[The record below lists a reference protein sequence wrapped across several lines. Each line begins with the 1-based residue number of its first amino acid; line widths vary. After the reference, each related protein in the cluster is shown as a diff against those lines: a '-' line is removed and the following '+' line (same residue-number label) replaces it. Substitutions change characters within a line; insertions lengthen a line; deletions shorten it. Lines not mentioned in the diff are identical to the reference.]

1 MLIPI
6 VGIRHYIDNTEAFL
20 QSLTPDTLVFLT
32 CEDSNPYDSTA
43 IAAWID
49 GQKVGYVSS
58 DYTLLIR
65 VNYPDEKEFRTFV
78 CTNDWALED
87 KAFYV
92 DAPITSFEFS
102 LEQLTLPLSAFHDI
116 SLPRVLQPRRLLLLH
131 LAEQCDEMQSYL
143 SDEQPHPEVAGTLL
157 SMVEQFSTFFGSGLS
172 FDDRALY
179 LRFTDLLLDVIM
191 RDQEADYVSELYHEL
206 LLLEDTRRH
215 FVADGASAVEVM
227 EAELR
232 AIRAELTPLLKRC
245 EALVQCGLVTK
256 EQLIREN
263 DEWLRALP
271 HHLYADINTAEELA
285 LRLLYMRLSTDELY
299 AVYIHLLLHR
309 EWQAAPAKSTRV
321 HGKKPHPGLQYWVD
335 GLEDYKKKVAVS
347 KMRDAIAYSPKQP
360 TAKLAECIQQLQDDH
375 IIVQDLS
382 PIREFTEQLNCLLGT
397 DIKPNSLSKFIN
409 RHTQRT
415 TSVSEPGTTQP
426 SL

>member
-65 VNYPDEKEFRTFV
+65 ANYPDEKEFRTFV

-87 KAFYV
+87 NAFYV

-116 SLPRVLQPRRLLLLH
+116 PMPCVLQPRRLSLLH
-131 LAEQCDEMQSYL
+131 LLEQCDELQAYL
-143 SDEQPHPEVAGTLL
+143 EDGKPHPKVAETLL
-157 SMVEQFSTFFGSGLS
+157 DMAQQLSSFFGSSLS
-172 FDDRALY
+172 FDDRSLY
-179 LRFTDLLLDVIM
+179 LRLSGLLMDVIM
-191 RDQEADYVSELYHEL
+191 RDQEADNATKLYHEL
-206 LLLEDTRRH
+206 LLLDDTRRH
-215 FVADGASAVEVM
+215 FAADGASAVEVM
-227 EAELR
+227 ESELQ

-299 AVYIHLLLHR
+299 AVYVHLLLHR
-309 EWQAAPAKSTRV
+309 EWQAAPAKPTRV

-335 GLEDYKKKVAVS
+335 GLEDYEKKAAVG
-347 KMRDAIAYSPKQP
+347 KMRDAIASSPNQP
-360 TAKLAECIQQLQDDH
+360 TAKLAECIKDLQDKH
-375 IIVQDLS
+375 IIVKELS
-382 PIREFTEQLNCLLGT
+382 PIREFTEQLNYLLGT
-397 DIKPNSLSKFIN
+397 DIKANSLFKFFKRHSK
-409 RHTQRT
+409 RS
-415 TSVSEPGTTQP
+415 TSDVVNPVAP
-426 SL
+426 P